1 MAAKHKEIEDLKMR
15 VVEVQRQYEEIYGTK
30 LEELQELRIY
40 GGLIMPEIQR
50 MTRSVYNSFITRIT

>member
-50 MTRSVYNSFITRIT
+50 MTRSV